1 MKKLFLLPVSMLVTL
16 ITQAQQISDAI
27 RYSQDEIQ
35 GTARFR
41 ALSGAFG
48 ALGGD
53 MSAVNINPAGSA
65 VFNTSHAS
73 ASTGVLTRHSETDF
87 LSTDHAKTN
96 TAFDF
101 NQLGGA
107 FVFRNNNENSPWK
120 KIVLSAAYDKVDNYN
135 NDWYANG
142 TNTNSIDQYFLSY
155 AQGKRLDEISRFVG
169 ESYTDA
175 YGDIGYYYGYE
186 NQQAFLGYESYILE
200 PLDDADDNIAYSSNI
215 GAGEFYQ
222 KYYHETSGYNS
233 KVALNIAA
241 QLGNKLYLG
250 ANLNTHFIYY
260 RQETYFYE
268 DNSNPGSIV
277 NEVGFDNFLRTVGS
291 GFSFQVG
298 AIFKP
303 IELLRIGASYS
314 SPTWFLLQDET
325 SQSIA
330 TYHNYSGS
338 YETTVISPNVVN
350 IFDDY
355 RIQSPGKIT
364 GSIACV
370 FGENGLIS
378 FDYSYRDYSNTRF
391 KPTNDI
397 YFRPLNNEMSNL
409 LTGASTY
416 RIGGEY
422 KIKMVSLRA
431 GYRMEESPYKDGET
445 VGDLTGYSLGVG
457 FNLGKVKLDL
467 SYDNAQRK
475 SNYQFFETGL
485 TDPIT
490 LDATNHNVIFTVC
503 FNL

>member
-1 MKKLFLLPVSMLVTL
+1 MKKIILLSVGVLLTL
-16 ITQAQQISDAI
+16 TSQAQQISDAL
-27 RYSQDEIQ
+27 RYSNDEIQ

-65 VFNTSHAS
+65 VFNSSHAS
-73 ASTGVLTRHSETDF
+73 ASASILTRHSETDF
-87 LSTDHAKTN
+87 FSTEHAKTN
-96 TAFDF
+96 TAIDF

-107 FVFRNNNENSPWK
+107 FVFKNSNENSPWK
-120 KIVLSAAYDKVDNYN
+120 KIVLSAAYDKVDNFN
-135 NDWYANG
+135 NDWYAHG

-155 AQGKRLDEISRFVG
+155 AQGNRLDEISRFSG

-175 YGDIGYYYGYE
+175 YADIGYYYGYG

-200 PLDDADDNIAYSSNI
+200 PLDAVDENIAYSSNI
-215 GAGEFYQ
+215 GAGTFFQ
-222 KYYHETSGYNS
+222 KYYHESSGYNS
-233 KVALNIAA
+233 KVALNIAT

-260 RQETYFYE
+260 KQDTYFYE
-268 DNSNPGSIV
+268 NNSNPSSMV
-277 NEVGFDNFLRTVGS
+277 NEVAFDNSLRTTGS

-303 IELLRIGASYS
+303 IEFLRIGASYS

-330 TYHNYSGS
+330 TNHNYNGS
-338 YETTVISPNVVN
+338 PETTVVAPNVVN
-350 IFDDY
+350 FFEDY
-355 RIQSPGKIT
+355 KIQSPGKIT
-364 GSIACV
+364 GSLAFV
-370 FGENGLIS
+370 FAENGLIS

-391 KPTNDI
+391 KPTSDM
-397 YFRPLNNEMSNL
+397 YFRSLNSELSSS

-422 KIKMVSLRA
+422 KIKMISLRA
-431 GYRMEESPYKDGET
+431 GYRMEESPYKNGET
-445 VGDLTGYSLGVG
+445 IGDLTGYSLGLG
-457 FNLGKVKLDL
+457 FNLGMVKLDL

-490 LDATNHNVIFTVC
+490 LDSTSHNVVFTVC